1 MIDAYFADAATDRLH
16 VAEIAE
22 SQPIEPDT
30 DPLGDHAAIRSMF
43 SNSPVLVT
51 VIILC
56 PIEHSFN
63 HL

>member
-30 DPLGDHAAIRSMF
+30 DPCGRSAITQRSDPCF
-43 SNSPVLVT
+43 Q
-51 VIILC
+51 ILW
-56 PIEHSFN
+56 FW
-63 HL
+63 